1 MDLEALLLNIQD
13 LRETIQHEIQVS
25 QQAGILDDSYEKY
38 LNDQLAFLSTR
49 KSKIV
54 QDFKLPLVSS
64 INPKTLRSTL
74 PPNRGGDPDLPLKS
88 SKSLNP
94 FKKIPAN
101 KIFRKQASPARG
113 NSPSAMRYSPQAS
126 PSSAKSEKIKYLDLL
141 PNRDSPLCSTRSSAS
156 SVERSSDLK
165 SELYR
170 KYQEQREIRNKAHQE
185 MLALKEQM
193 LLEREN
199 KLEAMIKARNLE
211 GRKRLEGKDER
222 TCVLGVKPPLS
233 PAFMKS
239 VEKEK
244 IVSFM

>member
-1 MDLEALLLNIQD
+1 M
-13 LRETIQHEIQVS
+13 
-25 QQAGILDDSYEKY
+25 
-38 LNDQLAFLSTR
+38 
-49 KSKIV
+49 
-54 QDFKLPLVSS
+54 
-64 INPKTLRSTL
+64 
-74 PPNRGGDPDLPLKS
+74 
-88 SKSLNP
+88 
-94 FKKIPAN
+94 
-101 KIFRKQASPARG
+101 
-113 NSPSAMRYSPQAS
+113 
-126 PSSAKSEKIKYLDLL
+126 
-141 PNRDSPLCSTRSSAS
+141 
-156 SVERSSDLK
+156 K